1 MLPLTQLI
9 AWQLAG
15 LGLEKLKEE
24 YLAKFRP
31 RIKDTHPN
39 LTKVLD
45 NSFWVADAL
54 MTVDA
59 IRGLLHFKQAWK
71 AAGELWKLGKQM
83 RKEKGVRNKIKGMWN
98 QFLSVLH
105 RGGLVLQGPA
115 TLHMAYGTVRE
126 IREVPYYEKI
136 SEELQKE
143 EALREVARQIQKQ
156 MEEMGLTGVRIDQ
169 IVNSEIMKN
178 FYKLL
183 EKNAEMDRALDL
195 MLDNEELEELIYQLE
210 DLRNS
215 EENLYAQY
223 LAEDLADYIMEQMET
238 QTAYSQA
245 VQILASMLAQG
256 GR

>member
-1 MLPLTQLI
+1 MLPFVQLV

-31 RIKDTHPN
+31 KIKDTHPN

-45 NSFWVADAL
+45 NSFWVIDAL
-54 MTVDA
+54 MTADM
-59 IRGLLHFKQAWK
+59 IRGLLNFRQAWK
-71 AAGELWKLGKQM
+71 AATELGKLGKKKM
-83 RKEKGVRNKIKGMWN
+83 KERGVKNKAEGMWK
-98 QFLSVLH
+98 QFLSLFH
-105 RGGLVLQGPA
+105 KAGLVAQVPF
-115 TLHMAYGTVRE
+115 TLLEVHGTVQQ
-126 IREVPYYEKI
+126 IKQVPHFEEI
-136 SEELQKE
+136 SERLQKE
-143 EALREVARQIQKQ
+143 EALKETVRQ
-156 MEEMGLTGVRIDQ
+156 MGEMGLAAVKIDQ
-169 IVNSEIMKN
+169 LVNSEIIKN

-183 EKNAEMDRALDL
+183 EEDERMNRALDL

-223 LAEDLADYIMEQMET
+223 LAEDLADYIMEQMEL
-238 QTAYSQA
+238 QSAYSQA

>member
-1 MLPLTQLI
+1 MFPFVQLI
-9 AWQLAG
+9 AWGLAG
-15 LGLEKLKEE
+15 IGIEKLKEE

-31 RIKDTHPN
+31 KIKDTHPN

-45 NSFWVADAL
+45 NSFWVANAL
-54 MTVDA
+54 LSADA
-59 IRGLLHFKQAWK
+59 IWSLINFRRLWR
-71 AAGELWKLGKQM
+71 AADELGKLGKQM
-83 RKEKGVRNKIKGMWN
+83 KEKGSKGKGLWN
-98 QFLSVLH
+98 QFLSVFHKGALL
-105 RGGLVLQGPA
+105 GQIPA
-115 TLHMAYGTVRE
+115 TPLMVYHTVQE
-126 IREVPYYEKI
+126 IRQVPHFEKI

-143 EALREVARQIQKQ
+143 EALKEVARQ
-156 MEEMGLTGVRIDQ
+156 MGEMGLLAVQMDQ
-169 IVNSEIMKN
+169 IVNSEIIKN

-183 EKNAEMDRALDL
+183 EGNTEMNRALDL

-223 LAEDLADYIMEQMET
+223 LAEDLADYIREQMEL
-238 QTAYSQA
+238 QSAQSQA